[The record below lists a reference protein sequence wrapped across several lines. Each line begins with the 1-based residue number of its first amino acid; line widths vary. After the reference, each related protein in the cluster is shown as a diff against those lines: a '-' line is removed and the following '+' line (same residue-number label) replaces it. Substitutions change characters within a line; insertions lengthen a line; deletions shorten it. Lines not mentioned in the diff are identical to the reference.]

1 MIQSFILRDDLATQ
15 DTGAIEVELHMRDG
29 TRRGCYFMTP
39 AALAACGDWIDGTQ
53 IRIHYG
59 APHMIVVA
67 GRLNEDLIEQALK
80 HIARAGEIEHC
91 TRPIPSWRDPP
102 G

>member
-1 MIQSFILRDDLATQ
+1 MFQTFTLRDNLATQ

-29 TRRGCYFMTP
+29 SRRWCFFMTP

-53 IRIHYG
+53 VRIHFG

-67 GRLNEDLIEQALK
+67 GRLTEDLIEQALE
-80 HIARAGEIEHC
+80 HLARAGDLEKC
-91 TRPIPSWRDPP
+91 SLPIP
-102 G
+102 

>member
-1 MIQSFILRDDLATQ
+1 MFQSFILRDDLATQ

-29 TRRGCYFMTP
+29 TRRWCYFMTP
-39 AALAACGDWIDGTQ
+39 SALAACGDWIEGTP

-67 GRLNEDLIEQALK
+67 GRLSEDLIEQALK
-80 HIARAGEIEHC
+80 HIARAGEVVRC
-91 TRPIPSWRDPP
+91 TRPIPSRRNPL